1 MNYKLEKILSIILII
16 NGVYDIICAVSIL
29 YFPKVL
35 FAKIHTKMYIDS
47 STLLSNHFLAYWILT
62 NGIIRLF
69 SGIYSKMYFAA
80 AITYFVEIFVFIN
93 EMTTEKMKLLHVFF
107 VVITS
112 FIIGTLLIYFSK

>member
-1 MNYKLEKILSIILII
+1 
-16 NGVYDIICAVSIL
+16 
-29 YFPKVL
+29 
-35 FAKIHTKMYIDS
+35 MYIEKEYS
-47 STLLSNHFLAYWILT
+47 STLFSNRFLAYWILT

-93 EMTTEKMKLLHVFF
+93 EITIEKIKLLHVFF